1 MIGIR
6 RLEGSL
12 LISYIVDSGGM
23 WDVEVVTVELDGLE
37 RTLKKT
43 RESRTDESMLLFN
56 NPAMV
61 LIPVIRRRSV
71 KVVKLR

>member
-12 LISYIVDSGGM
+12 LISYIVDGGGM
-23 WDVEVVTVELDGLE
+23 WDVEVVAVELDGLE

-43 RESRTDESMLLFN
+43 KESRTDESMLLLN
-56 NPAMV
+56 NPAVV
-61 LIPVIRRRSV
+61 LIPVIR
-71 KVVKLR
+71 